1 MLSIEVRLIKEQT
14 LSFSFAAVSAGLQ
27 NEWTEGCWIHALYGI
42 DSPYPINQFITDSSK
57 TYLLLQLVSV
67 ATELLT
73 FGLASK
79 RLKVQAFHQSLMIF
93 LQISA
98 FKSIIIDAL
107 R

>member
-1 MLSIEVRLIKEQT
+1 MLSIEARLIKAQT
-14 LSFSFAAVSAGLQ
+14 LSFSFAAVSADLQ

-73 FGLASK
+73 FELASK
-79 RLKVQAFHQSLMIF
+79 RLKGQASHQSLMIF
-93 LQISA
+93 EQISA
-98 FKSIIIDAL
+98 FRSIIIDVL